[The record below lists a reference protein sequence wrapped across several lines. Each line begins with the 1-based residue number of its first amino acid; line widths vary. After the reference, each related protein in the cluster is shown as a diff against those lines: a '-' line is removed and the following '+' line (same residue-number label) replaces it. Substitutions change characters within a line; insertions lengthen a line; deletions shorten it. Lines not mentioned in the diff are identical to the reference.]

1 MFNLE
6 ELEQFI
12 AFSELGT
19 LSKVA
24 EKFLISSPSL
34 SRSMQHVEDDFG
46 VPLFNRSV
54 NKITLNETGFRAVE
68 AAKEIINASK
78 KALQDVR
85 QFDQSLK
92 TTSISSAAPAPLWSL
107 LPQLAS
113 AFPNKRITHQI
124 KNTDQVLADIEAQE
138 VSLAILPYRYESDRY
153 PVKELMTER
162 LYIAVKADH
171 ELTKRKSVTFE
182 DINGYNF
189 LLRSE
194 IGFWSQIHQNK
205 MPASK
210 FLIQNNS
217 FEFNELVRTS
227 SLPRFVTNLSSDF
240 ENMKE
245 ERVLI
250 PITDD
255 EATVTF
261 YLVVLDKEMNTLLQ
275 INLVHS

>member
-46 VPLFNRSV
+46 VPLFHRSV

-68 AAKEIINASK
+68 AAKEIIAASK

-92 TTSISSAAPAPLWSL
+92 TISISSAAPAPLWSL
-107 LPQLAS
+107 LPQLTA
-113 AFPNKRITHQI
+113 AFPNKLVTHQI
-124 KNTDQVLADIEAQE
+124 KNTDQVLKDIEAQE
-138 VSLAILPYRYESDRY
+138 VSLTILPYRYESDRY

-162 LYIAVKADH
+162 LYIAVKPDH
-171 ELTKRKSVTFE
+171 ELAKRKAVTFE
-182 DINGYNF
+182 EINGYNF
-189 LLRSE
+189 LLQSE

-210 FLIQNNS
+210 FLIQNNP

-227 SLPRFVTNLSSDF
+227 SLPRFVTNLSTDF
-240 ENMKE
+240 EKMKE

-250 PITDD
+250 PINDA
-255 EATVTF
+255 EATATF
-261 YLVVLDKEMNTLLQ
+261 YLVILDKELN
-275 INLVHS
+275 HFS